1 VGGRGV
7 LSMEQ
12 GTKFLPVDEIYSM
25 FCCTFGEKKGPK
37 RGGLRWRERDTFYG
51 GYFVRLDSDHHRYGG
66 LCACGM

>member
-25 FCCTFGEKKGPK
+25 FCCTFWEKKGEKGEP
-37 RGGLRWRERDTFYG
+37 RGGER
-51 GYFVRLDSDHHRYGG
+51 
-66 LCACGM
+66 